1 MVLIYTLKDPIT
13 YEVKYVG
20 KTAHKIEKRYAQHKH
35 NWKRTTGKLNK
46 LNSWIKSLAKKDL
59 YPIIE
64 IIDEVDDLKWIEAEQ
79 GYIKLFKSFGCNLKN
94 ATIGGEGAC
103 GYKMKESSKIKRKE
117 TLKNSKLW
125 AEKHKKHSEIM
136 KEKHKNSLHNFGYS
150 HLSDDKRKKIGARH
164 SITMKLK
171 FKNNPELLNNLILKV
186 KKPVASL
193 NDDGSINIKFESAS
207 EAGRYYNIN
216 NTHITR
222 VCKGKSKQTHGISFK
237 YL

>member
-1 MVLIYTLKDPIT
+1 
-13 YEVKYVG
+13 
-20 KTAHKIEKRYAQHKH
+20 
-35 NWKRTTGKLNK
+35 
-46 LNSWIKSLAKKDL
+46 
-59 YPIIE
+59 
-64 IIDEVDDLKWIEAEQ
+64 
-79 GYIKLFKSFGCNLKN
+79 
-94 ATIGGEGAC
+94 
-103 GYKMKESSKIKRKE
+103 MKESSKIKRKE

-125 AEKHKKHSEIM
+125 EEKHKKHSEIM
-136 KEKHKNSLHNFGYS
+136 KEKHKNGLYNFGYS
-150 HLSDDKRKKIGARH
+150 HLSDDKRKEIGMRH

-216 NTHITR
+216 STHITR
-222 VCKGKSKQTHGISFK
+222 VCKGKSKRTHGISFK